1 MKVKDAVKNAKLGYT
16 QIGKIIKK
24 YEICFDRL
32 EQVLKKIVEVIKLV
46 LQSSEVYMN
55 GAISMWSI
63 SNINYQVLKI
73 GLRYFLSFYL
83 II

>member
-1 MKVKDAVKNAKLGYT
+1 MLNWDTLKLE
-16 QIGKIIKK
+16 KLLKK
-24 YEICFDRL
+24 YVICFDWL

-73 GLRYFLSFYL
+73 GLDTTCLFISLFSLYYILTC
-83 II
+83 